1 MRSAPGSPKPA
12 RPAGPRRAALLP
24 AGPRRA
30 ALLPA
35 PPPPAAWL
43 PAVLLPVAIC
53 LAGLALTARPS
64 GAAGETD
71 KVIRQRQAELNDLK
85 VKIEERKRRIAQL
98 RSQGEDLAKILAELE
113 RQRVVTTQYIGV
125 LDEQATALEATIVSR
140 RGQLEVKGAELGRAR
155 GELAQSLVRYYKR
168 GRVDAAEML
177 ISSQSFGEIFAR
189 SHYWIRTIRK
199 LRERI
204 GAVTVQSAEIAS
216 EVSDTEERRRAV
228 LELRR
233 ERAERLRELEQQ
245 ESQRHRDRRELQ
257 QTITRYEAQTA
268 ELLASQ
274 EQIERLIAEAR
285 RTAGGAPGEGLAALQ
300 GRLPW
305 PVNGRVVASF
315 GTQVHP
321 RYGTRVRQ
329 KGMQI
334 EAAEGTPIQ
343 AVAPGQVVFVGWLG
357 GYGQTVVLDHG
368 QDYFTLYAHASEVL
382 VSQGQTVAAA
392 QTIARVGSTDSLFG
406 PGVHFEI
413 RQGKEAR
420 DPARWLRRP

>member
-1 MRSAPGSPKPA
+1 M
-12 RPAGPRRAALLP
+12 RPAMLIP
-24 AGPRRA
+24 A
-30 ALLPA
+30 
-35 PPPPAAWL
+35 
-43 PAVLLPVAIC
+43 AIC
-53 LAGLALTARPS
+53 LIALGLIAHPS
-64 GAAGETD
+64 EAAGDTD

-85 VKIEERKRRIAQL
+85 TKIEDRKRRIAKL

-125 LDEQATALEATIVSR
+125 LDEQATALENTIVSR
-140 RGQLEVKGAELGRAR
+140 RGDLELKSAELGRTR
-155 GELAQSLVRYYKR
+155 SELGQSLVRYYKR

-177 ISSQSFGEIFAR
+177 ISSKSFGEIFAR

-204 GAVTVQSAEIAS
+204 GDVTEQSAEIAS
-216 EVSDTEERRRAV
+216 EVADTEERRRAV
-228 LELRR
+228 LDLRR

-274 EQIERLIAEAR
+274 ERIEQLIADAR
-285 RTAGGAPGEGLAALQ
+285 RTAGAAGEGLAALQ

-305 PVNGRVVASF
+305 PVQGRVVASY

-329 KGMQI
+329 KGVQI
-334 EAAEGTPIQ
+334 EAAAGTPIQ
-343 AVAPGQVVFVGWLG
+343 AVAPGKVVFVGWLG

-382 VSQGQTVAAA
+382 VAQGQAVAAA
-392 QTIARVGSTDSLFG
+392 QTIARVGSTESLYG
-406 PGVHFEI
+406 AGVHFEI